1 MPDNSEVSFTLTE
14 KELASFLGVSV
25 DLVRVLR
32 RQGKLPFVRVNRRVL
47 YLRSDAYAF
56 LSQHRQAAAEVAA

>member
-14 KELASFLGVSV
+14 KELANFLGVSV

-32 RQGKLPFVRVNRRVL
+32 RQGKLPFVRVNRRVV
-47 YLRSDAYAF
+47 YLRADAHAF
-56 LSQHRQAAAEVAA
+56 LSQHRHAAAEVGA